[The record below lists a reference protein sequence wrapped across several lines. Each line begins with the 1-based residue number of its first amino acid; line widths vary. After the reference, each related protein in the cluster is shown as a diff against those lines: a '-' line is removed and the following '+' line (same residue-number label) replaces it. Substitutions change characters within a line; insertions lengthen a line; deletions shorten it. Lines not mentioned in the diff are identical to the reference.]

1 MLTFGSKMT
10 HLHFVYNKNS
20 PQNMDSIIFMCL
32 LNPNLMLKIR
42 KM

>member
-1 MLTFGSKMT
+1 MLILGSKMT
-10 HLHFVYNKNS
+10 HLHFEDNKNS
-20 PQNMDSIIFMCL
+20 PQNMDSIVFMCL